1 MGGGAIQ
8 PDRSVFGLDGN
19 YQRFEYAMDIEE
31 AFDRTAKV
39 FQEAGYRLDVADRAT
54 GEISGQRG
62 RVGGAS
68 TDKGLK
74 FYALILPASQG
85 RSQVAVKVVQVIGR
99 GSVINSTQTELIQS
113 DGQMY
118 QYLFRR
124 IANVT
129 LHDARLTPELP
140 AAKP

>member
-68 TDKGLK
+68 TDKGRK

-85 RSQVAVKVVQVIGR
+85 RRS
-99 GSVINSTQTELIQS
+99 GSW
-113 DGQMY
+113 
-118 QYLFRR
+118 
-124 IANVT
+124 
-129 LHDARLTPELP
+129 P
-140 AAKP
+140 A